1 MPSIFYPALA
11 PRLFDQ
17 PGARWHRLWKDEFI
31 LTLSPQPGIRLLDLA
46 GGTADIAFRAAAA
59 ARALEKP
66 GEQSTAGTAI
76 TVCDINEAMLAVGR
90 QRAAERGEG
99 RDYLLDWVTADAE
112 KLPFDDASF
121 DAVTISFG
129 IRNVTRIDAAL
140 REAHRV
146 LRHGGRFLC
155 LEFGPTLDT
164 AMLDD
169 VYQAYSFSLI
179 PTIGQLIVG
188 DRQPYVSALNATQL
202 GETAWWYFR
211 YLHASRTY
219 LMAAFMFLRTISLR
233 VSVAFRL
240 QQNSAA

>member
-1 MPSIFYPALA
+1 MC
-11 PRLFDQ
+11 R
-17 PGARWHRLWKDEFI
+17 RRLWKDEFI
-31 LTLSPQPGIRLLDLA
+31 RTLSPQPGIQLLDLA

-59 ARALEKP
+59 ARALEQP
-66 GEQSTAGTAI
+66 GEHNALGTAI

-112 KLPFDDASF
+112 KLPFGDASF

-164 AMLDD
+164 AVLDNL
-169 VYQAYSFSLI
+169 YHAYSFSLI
-179 PTIGQLIVG
+179 PTIGQMIVG
-188 DRQPYVSALNATQL
+188 DRQPYVSTLIATQP
-202 GETAWWYFR
+202 GESGR
-211 YLHASRTY
+211 CHVRRPCL
-219 LMAAFMFLRTISLR
+219 
-233 VSVAFRL
+233 
-240 QQNSAA
+240 

>member
-1 MPSIFYPALA
+1 VTC
-11 PRLFDQ
+11 
-17 PGARWHRLWKDEFI
+17 HRLWKDEFI
-31 LTLSPQPGIRLLDLA
+31 QTLSPQPGIQLLDLA

-66 GEQSTAGTAI
+66 GEQSAVGTAI

-155 LEFGPTLDT
+155 LEFGPNLDT
-164 AMLDD
+164 AVLDD
-169 VYQAYSFSLI
+169 LYQAYSFSLI
-179 PTIGQLIVG
+179 PSIGQMIVG
-188 DRQPYVSALNATQL
+188 DRQPYVSVRNAMQVS
-202 GETAWWYFR
+202 EPAWRKFQQVIPMLTLR
-211 YLHASRTY
+211 
-219 LMAAFMFLRTISLR
+219 MAAFELLRNILLR

-240 QQNSAA
+240 QQNSVA